1 MSEVTIIV
9 TAMGFRVPLT
19 RDGLILGTMI
29 HIGRF
34 ASKFEQ
40 WEFDRALNKDILIN
54 EYFYFDKKNNVVH
67 FPRYALDDFKL
78 YVAHGGARANV
89 IYDEGV
95 SGTPVNFLMLPHIEY
110 KNDKQKNCVEF
121 LVNPDSG
128 PLRGVALQTGT
139 GKAQALYSLIRTAG
153 GWVRNGDLKL
163 GQEISMPDGTTAPVI
178 GIYPQGKVDIYRVTL
193 DDGRYTDCSLDH
205 LWKWYT
211 HPQNEEYT
219 TSTLAEI
226 FEYLSYSK
234 TDVFIP
240 VTNETIT
247 VVTKIKFVS
256 ADFIGQHEAQCIMVD
271 HPDHLY
277 ITDNYIVTHNTV
289 SVVMALQKIARRSMI
304 TMTSRL
310 EQWVKEM
317 GVYTTLEE
325 DDLYVIQGVA
335 SLTKLFDQIDTKVFP
350 KVILASTKTIRLY
363 LEYGEGY
370 QHLPHPTDFCKAL
383 GVGVICSDEYHEH
396 FNSNLMMMLA
406 FNPQMFIPITATFNA
421 SSPYVK
427 QIFNNFIP
435 SKVQFTGGEYDRFVN
450 ATSYQYTGGSYQIK
464 PYHYMRAKG
473 YSQNKF
479 EDFLLSKKGDSVLHA
494 LLNDA
499 ILPIINEHYIRIAE
513 KGEKFLMICSSKE
526 MCDYLAGVFK
536 RTFRDKTVSV
546 FYSGMP
552 AHTLEKFDM
561 ILSTPG
567 SAGTGRDIKGL
578 RTCFAFE
585 NTGSEIRNLQFIGRL
600 RGPPQM
606 LNTPEF
612 VTLYFACIPQHV
624 TYNNSRAML
633 YGPKALHYKQRKIG

>member
-139 GKAQALYSLIRTAG
+139 GK
-153 GWVRNGDLKL
+153 
-163 GQEISMPDGTTAPVI
+163 
-178 GIYPQGKVDIYRVTL
+178 
-193 DDGRYTDCSLDH
+193 
-205 LWKWYT
+205 
-211 HPQNEEYT
+211 
-219 TSTLAEI
+219 
-226 FEYLSYSK
+226 
-234 TDVFIP
+234 
-240 VTNETIT
+240 
-247 VVTKIKFVS
+247 
-256 ADFIGQHEAQCIMVD
+256 
-271 HPDHLY
+271 
-277 ITDNYIVTHNTV
+277 TV

-606 LNTPEF
+606 LNQPEF